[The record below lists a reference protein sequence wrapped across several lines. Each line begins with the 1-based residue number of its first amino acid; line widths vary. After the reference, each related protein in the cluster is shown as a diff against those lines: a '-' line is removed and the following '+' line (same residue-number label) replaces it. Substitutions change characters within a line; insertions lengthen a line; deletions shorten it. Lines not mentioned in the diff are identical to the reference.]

1 MHFLLPCMLAVY
13 LGIILQGYSV
23 KEFNGLITNRYFLLG
38 KQREGKGGREG
49 GREGERDGRAATRVH
64 QEGRLN
70 PVITHLPLPPFPPS
84 LRLR

>member
-38 KQREGKGGREG
+38 KDAGKKGWDGGKGGKEGREG
-49 GREGERDGRAATRVH
+49 GGVMCLPSTR
-64 QEGRLN
+64 
-70 PVITHLPLPPFPPS
+70 LPQP
-84 LRLR
+84 